1 MPGTQ
6 LHISRLTMALC
17 LGLTATSYADAK
29 VYQASAQPAQ
39 NSSQTQ
45 QTESS
50 SEQRYIIT
58 FKDGITYEATAKST
72 MPSRKGKENRTSVMS
87 KIQSAGGN
95 TQKVMERHNMAVA
108 NLSEESLTALQNTA
122 NIEVAVD
129 PQRTLYAQQTPYGY
143 TNVQANQLVQSDL
156 TARKVCIVDTGIN
169 LGHSDLPDENG
180 GLTGEANN
188 SAVGNWDND
197 GHGHGTHVAGIISA
211 LDNSIGVIGM
221 YPGVSLHVVKVFDD
235 TGTWAYASDLISALD
250 QCQDAGANIVNLSLG
265 GTSRSAAEEAAF
277 QAFADSGMLIVAAAG
292 NSGNT
297 ALSYPASYDAVVSVA
312 AVNAN
317 NVKASYSQSNSQ
329 VELAAPGNAILSTYP
344 DNTYAY
350 MSGTSMATPHVSGA
364 AALVWSFFPSCTA
377 AEIRSAL
384 DASAL
389 DLGTSG
395 KDNDYGYGIIQAA
408 DAYAYLN
415 TNGCSGEVADSNDS
429 TTDEAD
435 SNAEEE
441 TETGSF
447 SEVLTGLS
455 GSRNSWLYYN
465 WTVPEGVSTLNVTT
479 SGRSGE
485 AELYVRF
492 GSKPD
497 SRSYNCQSRSRG
509 SEQTC
514 SFTAPEAGTWYVGI
528 SSKRGFSDLTLSFS
542 YE

>member
-1 MPGTQ
+1 MLGTQ

-29 VYQASAQPAQ
+29 VNQASAQPVQ
-39 NSSQTQ
+39 NANQTQ

-50 SEQRYIIT
+50 SEERYIIT

-108 NLSEESLTALQNTA
+108 NLTEEALTALQNTA
-122 NIEVAVD
+122 NIEVALD

-197 GHGHGTHVAGIISA
+197 GHGHGTHVAGIISS

-221 YPGVSLHVVKVFDD
+221 YPGVSMHVVKVFDD

-344 DNTYAY
+344 NNTYAY

-408 DAYAYLN
+408 DAYEYLN

-429 TTDEAD
+429 TTDNTD
-435 SNAEEE
+435 SNEEEE

-465 WTVPEGVSTLNVTT
+465 WTVPEGVSTLSVTT

-485 AELYVRF
+485 AELFVRF

-497 SRSYNCQSRSRG
+497 NRNYNCQSRSRG

-514 SFTAPEAGTWYVGI
+514 TFTEPEAGTWYVGI